1 MKEDLWLVI
10 YNKKIGRYYTK
21 YFKNKKDKEQYKR
34 RVNYVAW
41 LILIE
46 DSDDIVY
53 TRNYNVFYRFIWNNY
68 FYWH

>member
-53 TRNYNVFYRFIWNNY
+53 TS
-68 FYWH
+68 